1 MCVSSLLCNNFIYFN
16 FYCRI
21 YEHELQQIFLQHGPS
36 CQCRS
41 KDKIFVSIILSYIC
55 VQEYFDTVQDHHED
69 VQSVSG
75 EGPRCA
81 CLSPPSTDLHWV
93 AILMALLLVIII
105 IRYCSSKFYFI
116 NESYLH
122 FRIIITRKPEC
133 PDLPHFTSSN

>member
-81 CLSPPSTDLHWV
+81 CLSPSTDLHWV

-105 IRYCSSKFYFI
+105 IRYCSSKFYYI